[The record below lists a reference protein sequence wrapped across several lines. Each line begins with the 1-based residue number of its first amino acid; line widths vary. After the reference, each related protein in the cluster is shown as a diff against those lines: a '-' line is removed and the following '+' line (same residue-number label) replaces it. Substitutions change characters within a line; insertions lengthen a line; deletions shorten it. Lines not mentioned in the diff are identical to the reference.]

1 MARERTT
8 MIRSRGKKIGFS
20 DIVKRLAQVKNEDE
34 EEEVQDFEVAE
45 QGRNLANLST
55 YPDD

>member
-1 MARERTT
+1 